1 MYIPPAFRMEEEAEM
16 RSLMRTYDFALLLVP
31 GMPDLAATHI
41 PLKLADERQVLIGH
55 VARANPMAK
64 AIQEGR
70 EAIAVFS
77 GPHAYVSP
85 TWYSDPTVNVP
96 TWNYVAVHA
105 FGTLVPL
112 DGEEAERSLSAQI
125 ADFEA
130 EWRITD
136 IEPKRRA
143 KLEAGIQAF
152 EFEIDR
158 LQGKA
163 KLSQNKPVEE
173 RLRLAHALNERG
185 EHAVAFHMIEDDE
198 GEEDE

>member
-1 MYIPPAFRMEEEAEM
+1 MYIPPAFRMNDEAEM

-55 VARANPMAK
+55 VAMANPVSEAIK
-64 AIQEGR
+64 AGR

-85 TWYSDPTVNVP
+85 TWYANPSVNVP

-105 FGTLVPL
+105 FGTLAPL
-112 DGEEAERSLSAQI
+112 DAEEAERALSSQV

-130 EWRITD
+130 EWRITH
-136 IEPKRRA
+136 IEPGMRSR
-143 KLEAGIQAF
+143 LEASIQVF
-152 EFEIDR
+152 EFEINR
-158 LQGKA
+158 LEGKA

-185 EHAVAFHMIEDDE
+185 EHAVAFHMVEDQ
-198 GEEDE
+198 EDEDG